1 MCFCCD
7 RAIAFDVKMCPC
19 FHMGQVYLGNQKN
32 RAGFALWKVAAG
44 AVTERDSTAFF
55 FPAGY
60 PRRGRRRAVL
70 VQVPRHSS
78 RDDLVLRAKFTNP
91 LSIWGRL
98 SEDEDCWDC
107 RRNLSQAGS
116 AQGVGSVHG
125 GTARAMAET
134 AAYPAPHISLGNLEL
149 SLCRDVHQTEAVT
162 CRRRTRLFLSARGD
176 KDCDFNFRRRQ
187 VFGSEPLATC

>member
-1 MCFCCD
+1 MGESGASRFGFGERVCFCCD

-78 RDDLVLRAKFTNP
+78 RDELV
-91 LSIWGRL
+91 
-98 SEDEDCWDC
+98 
-107 RRNLSQAGS
+107 SQAGS